1 MTAIVMRPNRLQ
13 RAILAVMP
21 WYHEAEVE
29 ARHAATQ
36 ATILASRAAV
46 GRAIA
51 VSAGAARVELRE
63 SYRQIGQRLDARR

>member
-1 MTAIVMRPNRLQ
+1 MTAIAMRPNRLQ

-36 ATILASRAAV
+36 AAILESRASV

-51 VSAGAARVELRE
+51 VTEGVQRAKLRE
-63 SYRQIGQRLDARR
+63 SYVQIGQRLDER